1 MTRVAA
7 LILPAD
13 IHDKRIRALRL
24 DLEGGDKRVFGGHHG
39 MVVFAPE
46 LKPNYEL
53 HGPPSED
60 GYESHHLFLSR

>member
-7 LILPAD
+7 LILPPD
-13 IHDKRIRALRL
+13 IHDERIWALRL
-24 DLEGGDKRVFGGHHG
+24 DLKGSDERVFGGHHG
-39 MVVFAPE
+39 VVVFAPK

-60 GYESHHLFLSR
+60 GYESHHHFLSW